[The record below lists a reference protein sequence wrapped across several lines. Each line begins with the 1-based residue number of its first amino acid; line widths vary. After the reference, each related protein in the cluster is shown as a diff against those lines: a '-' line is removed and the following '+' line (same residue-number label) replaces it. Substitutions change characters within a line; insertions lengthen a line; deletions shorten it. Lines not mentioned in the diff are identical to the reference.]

1 MGNYPPAYMYRKIS
15 RVSSFVSSMIRRSPT
30 VVTEGKEM
38 VEIQA
43 VEEVSGDTRAPTPPS
58 IGGVAQSHNPQEV
71 QEIIE
76 EVKEVVEEVKEVV
89 EEVKEVVEDV
99 KEVVE
104 DVKEVVEEVKEVVED
119 VIQTVEDIKEVVEE
133 VIQTVE
139 KVQEVVEEVQEV
151 VEEVQEVVEEEQ
163 KEAPQVA
170 EVPRV
175 EVPQESPTIVLESFM
190 PPAFHFPTSPF
201 SMSASQPNRLR
212 HRKRRG

>member
-15 RVSSFVSSMIRRSPT
+15 RISSFVSSMIHRSPT

-43 VEEVSGDTRAPTPPS
+43 VEEVCGGTRAPTHPS
-58 IGGVAQSHNPQEV
+58 IGEVAQSHNPQEV
-71 QEIIE
+71 QEI
-76 EVKEVVEEVKEVV
+76 V

-119 VIQTVEDIKEVVEE
+119 VKEVVEDVKEVVEE

-139 KVQEVVEEVQEV
+139 EVQEVVEEVQEV
-151 VEEVQEVVEEEQ
+151 VEDVKEVVEEEQ